1 MELEILSLA
10 LSVRI
15 SLYQTCCCCS
25 CVAVVVGSIFVMLL
39 SLRTEY
45 GRVMGAMKGFEPA
58 RERYPCDVQRLRV
71 SNFGTIYRVIFVACH
86 NIYKS

>member
-1 MELEILSLA
+1 MELEILSLV

-15 SLYQTCCCCS
+15 SLYQTCCCCCS
-25 CVAVVVGSIFVMLL
+25 CVVVVVGSIFVMLL

-58 RERYPCDVQRLRV
+58 KERYPCDVLRLRV
-71 SNFGTIYRVIFVACH
+71 SNFGTIL
-86 NIYKS
+86 